1 VALNARRAADEARG
15 IVRWLR
21 PEFQDP
27 AHRTAHAAIAAPAEE
42 RHGDQP
48 TESVGTPTPLASTNR
63 RAWPPE
69 LPEQMRATAEVLSSS
84 AIALS
89 ETLIADH
96 FKGQGPWKKR
106 LPQILN
112 TLEAVGRAN
121 KIVRGTDTLWCRA

>member
-1 VALNARRAADEARG
+1 
-15 IVRWLR
+15 
-21 PEFQDP
+21 
-27 AHRTAHAAIAAPAEE
+27 
-42 RHGDQP
+42 
-48 TESVGTPTPLASTNR
+48 
-63 RAWPPE
+63 
-69 LPEQMRATAEVLSSS
+69 VLSSS